1 MRGGAGLAGA
11 PSGPGGRGLSRLV
24 SACGAAR
31 RSQEAHRVW
40 GGTSSSPPA
49 RLEVGEDAA
58 AAGVRVVKL

>member
-31 RSQEAHRVW
+31 RVARKRPIGSGAGR
-40 GGTSSSPPA
+40 PA
-49 RLEVGEDAA
+49 PLRPGWRLGRMRQRQGYV
-58 AAGVRVVKL
+58 L